1 MSMTDGESGKEE
13 LRERILRSTL
23 QLISEGGADAATTR
37 SVAAAAGVQAPAI
50 YRLFGDKRGL
60 LDATA
65 AYAVTRYVSGKGAR
79 KALPDPVDDLRHGWD
94 RHVAFGLAHPA
105 VFVLMRS
112 DSPGGAMS
120 EALEA
125 GERILRA
132 KVHRVALAGRLRVT
146 EERAIT
152 LMHATG
158 VGIIEALL
166 AQPYA
171 TRDLELSALAREA
184 MLAAITT
191 RNASGVKVGAV
202 GAANALRASLDELTA
217 LSNGERALMGELLER
232 IARAKP

>member
-1 MSMTDGESGKEE
+1 MTDGESGREE
-13 LRERILRSTL
+13 LRERILRATL
-23 QLISEGGADAATTR
+23 QLITDGGADAATTR

-60 LDATA
+60 LDAAA
-65 AYAVTRYVSGKGAR
+65 AYAVTRYVSGKGAQ
-79 KALPDPVDDLRHGWD
+79 KPLPDPVDDLRQGWD
-94 RHVAFGLAHPA
+94 RHVAFGLAHPG

-125 GERILRA
+125 GERVLRA

-158 VGIIEALL
+158 IGIIEALL
-166 AQPYA
+166 AQPPA
-171 TRDLELSALAREA
+171 TRDLELSVISREA

-191 RNASGVKVGAV
+191 RTALGVKAGVA
-202 GAANALRASLDELTA
+202 GAANSLRASLDGLTA
-217 LSNGERALMGELLER
+217 LSTGERALMSELLER
-232 IARAKP
+232 IARVKS